1 MMKYQRGLASMV
13 YEFFDKKNL
22 TATHAWSETLA
33 TRNKLAG
40 TGIRNQ
46 NVSNQE
52 LAQVLY
58 KPLIKNFLNKLK
70 YTHLLQTIFRVLT
83 LLICE

>member
-40 TGIRNQ
+40 TGIRN
-46 NVSNQE
+46 
-52 LAQVLY
+52 
-58 KPLIKNFLNKLK
+58 
-70 YTHLLQTIFRVLT
+70 
-83 LLICE
+83 

>member
-1 MMKYQRGLASMV
+1 MKYQRGLQWFMVNASMV

-40 TGIRNQ
+40 TGIRN
-46 NVSNQE
+46 
-52 LAQVLY
+52 
-58 KPLIKNFLNKLK
+58 
-70 YTHLLQTIFRVLT
+70 
-83 LLICE
+83 

>member
-1 MMKYQRGLASMV
+1 MMKHLILLKLLNMMKYQRGLASMV

-40 TGIRNQ
+40 TGIRN
-46 NVSNQE
+46 
-52 LAQVLY
+52 
-58 KPLIKNFLNKLK
+58 
-70 YTHLLQTIFRVLT
+70 
-83 LLICE
+83 